1 MKAIIVEDEFPARE
15 ELKYF
20 INNFSDMK
28 NRKRFTEQEYQW
40 VLRVIEWNFEDEEY
54 EHSEKDVFA
63 TEEEAQTRLK
73 ELYEKALEE
82 HDIYKSSFDVNK
94 AQYFP
99 IYINEVG
106 DVKMYVHKEKTNY
119 LDMTVGEFYDKMSFI
134 YGDKQG
140 LTSSAEAYETVGFIA
155 DLTDEDWIFKS
166 PYYTFKFQVYYYSPH
181 PDDVI
186 YKIIG
191 KGFGDEHRGMELY
204 RDDKMSKVLQD
215 IKNEDDEYYTA
226 LLSNV
231 KKITDMGGE
240 YVIISNRQEEEY
252 RYLLWEH
259 KDEFCIS
266 WEDGKKIAIT
276 AKAKE

>member
-1 MKAIIVEDEFPARE
+1 MKTGKV
-15 ELKYF
+15 LLYLMY
-20 INNFSDMK
+20 INNFSDMI

-40 VLRVIEWNFEDEEY
+40 VLRVYEWNFEDEEY

-99 IYINEVG
+99 IYYNEVG
-106 DVKMYVHKEKTNY
+106 DVKMCIHKEKTNY

-134 YGDKQG
+134 YGDKQVPI
-140 LTSSAEAYETVGFIA
+140 SSAEGYETVGFIA

-191 KGFGDEHRGMELY
+191 DGFGREHRGMELY

-276 AKAKE
+276 ARKAED

>member
-1 MKAIIVEDEFPARE
+1 MKTGKV
-15 ELKYF
+15 LLYLMY
-20 INNFSDMK
+20 INNFSDMI

-40 VLRVIEWNFEDEEY
+40 VLRVYEWNIGDEDDAQY
-54 EHSEKDVFA
+54 EQDVFA
-63 TEEEAQTRLK
+63 TEEEAQNGLK
-73 ELYEKALEE
+73 EMYEKALEE
-82 HDIYKSSFDVNK
+82 YEIYDSSFDVNK
-94 AQYFP
+94 AEYRP
-99 IYINEVG
+99 IFYDEVG
-106 DVKMYVHKEKTNY
+106 RVKMYVHKEKTNY

-140 LTSSAEAYETVGFIA
+140 LTSSADAYETVGFIA

-191 KGFGDEHRGMELY
+191 NGFGGEHRGMELY

-231 KKITDMGGE
+231 KKITDIGGE

-266 WEDGKKIAIT
+266 WKKGNKVAIIA
-276 AKAKE
+276 KVKE